1 MAVVGKEVQRHSS
14 VEQSEKWQGHSIV
27 RFSKAR
33 SGKGIARKDTAEQGE
48 GIAGH
53 SMAMAMR
60 RMGMKRDAEEKQ
72 GKQCIAEQSE
82 GIAKKRRARQGQ
94 SIEKL
99 CFARAEDTYK
109 GAGERAEQ

>member
-1 MAVVGKEVQRHSS
+1 MNCSAKR
-14 VEQSEKWQGHSIV
+14 
-27 RFSKAR
+27 
-33 SGKGIARKDTAEQGE
+33 GKGIAWQGDGQQRK
-48 GIAGH
+48 GIDEL

-109 GAGERAEQ
+109 GAGERAEQWGKKKSATWTACTACIQTASTSDR

>member
-1 MAVVGKEVQRHSS
+1 
-14 VEQSEKWQGHSIV
+14 
-27 RFSKAR
+27 
-33 SGKGIARKDTAEQGE
+33 
-48 GIAGH
+48 
-53 SMAMAMR
+53 MAMAMR

-99 CFARAEDTYK
+99 CFARAEDFSYK
-109 GAGERAEQ
+109 GAGERAKQWGKRESATWTACTACIRTASTSDR